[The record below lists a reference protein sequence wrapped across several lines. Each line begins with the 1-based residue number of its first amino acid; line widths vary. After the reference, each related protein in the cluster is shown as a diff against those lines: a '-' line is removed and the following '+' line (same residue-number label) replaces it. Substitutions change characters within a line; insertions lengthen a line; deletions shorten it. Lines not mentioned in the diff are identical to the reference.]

1 MLVISNQKQRSVYF
15 MLCMCVCVLGRSSL
29 FRQPALTSSLPPD
42 SGPFQQSAEQ
52 VCISTL
58 AEVHSDSDS
67 FHASWGDGIR
77 IPTEE
82 VGDLLDWEVGEV
94 TLA

>member
-52 VCISTL
+52 VCISTQ

-82 VGDLLDWEVGEV
+82 VGDLLD
-94 TLA
+94 